1 MKPLIVAIAL
11 LSATLVAQSA
21 PSSDISSGSSP
32 ANGPSYSQRYCAGF
46 VTHAALPRTNFILGS
61 KESPQETSFSGRSV
75 LMLAGPGLL
84 EGERYSILRQI
95 DDPNRETSTP
105 EQRGKLAKL
114 GGLYEDIGWVTVHSV
129 MKGATIASFDFSCD
143 AAQRGDIIVPFKE
156 RPALAVRTVDG
167 PVDSFRERSN
177 EPKGRILGGRDFVDL
192 VGTGLVVYTDFGS
205 AKGAKPGD
213 YLFVLRGYTPADLNK
228 IDRPTTKLPNGA
240 EADASAVNPA
250 RAKPGADSRLPLRV
264 LGEMLVLSATSDSS
278 TAIITRSFAEMQLGD
293 VVVSEEVRQD
303 QQPASAEA
311 ATATGDNA
319 SPCSRLRSLLHP
331 HACRDS
337 QAPPP
342 PAQ

>member
-21 PSSDISSGSSP
+21 PSSDISSGSLP

-105 EQRGKLAKL
+105 EQRSKLAKL
-114 GGLYEDIGWVTVHSV
+114 GALYEDIGWLTVHSV
-129 MKGATIASFDFSCD
+129 MKGATVASFDFSCD
-143 AAQRGDIIVPFKE
+143 TAQRGDIIVPFQE

-177 EPKGRILGGRDFVDL
+177 EPKGRILGGRDFVGL
-192 VGTGLVVYTDFGS
+192 VGTGLVVYTDIGS

-213 YLFVLRGYTPADLNK
+213 YLFVLRGYAPSDLNK
-228 IDRPTTKLPNGA
+228 IDRPTTQLPSGA
-240 EADASAVNPA
+240 EADFSTVKPA
-250 RAKPGADSRLPLRV
+250 RAKAGADSRLPLRV
-264 LGEMLVLSATSDSS
+264 LGEMLVLNATSDSS

-303 QQPASAEA
+303 QQPTSAEA
-311 ATATGDNA
+311 ATASGNNS

-331 HACRDS
+331 GACRDS
-337 QAPPP
+337 QPAPPP
-342 PAQ
+342 TQ